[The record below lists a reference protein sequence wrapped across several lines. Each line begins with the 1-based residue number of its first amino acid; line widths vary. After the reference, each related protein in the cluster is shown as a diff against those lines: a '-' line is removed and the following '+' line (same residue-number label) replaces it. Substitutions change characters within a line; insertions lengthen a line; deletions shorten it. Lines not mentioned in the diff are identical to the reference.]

1 MTRYREENLI
11 AIFARTDSPAC
22 FEADPRPYKLQI
34 EGAEP
39 LDVELGIL
47 YWAGDFETLA
57 GAELEANLAG
67 RPAVITHSPYR
78 FKATVP
84 PYRARTI
91 DPKVAA
97 EIKAIAAALNAQER
111 AKWI

>member
-11 AIFARTDSPAC
+11 AIFSRTDSPAC
-22 FEADPRPYKLQI
+22 FEADPRPYKLQLQGPG
-34 EGAEP
+34 E
-39 LDVELGIL
+39 LDDELGIL
-47 YWAGDFETLA
+47 YQAGDFETLA
-57 GAELEANLAG
+57 GAELEAKLAG

-78 FKATVP
+78 FKASVP
-84 PYRARTI
+84 PYRAPTI
-91 DPKVAA
+91 DPNVAA

>member
-11 AIFARTDSPAC
+11 AIFSRTDGAASL
-22 FEADPRPYKLQI
+22 EADPRPYKLQLQGPG
-34 EGAEP
+34 E
-39 LDVELGIL
+39 LDAALGIL
-47 YWAGDFETLA
+47 YQAGDFETLA

-97 EIKAIAAALNAQER
+97 EIKAIAATLNAQER